1 MKILLQK
8 EFLLFLA
15 IFSGFSASVCAQNNQ
30 AMIVKA
36 ISDGD
41 AHELVKYFHTMVNL
55 AIPGSEG
62 VYNRNQS
69 EALLQKFFSQNEVLS
84 FKVKHEGRSNEGT
97 RFLIGKMNCPTK
109 IYNLYYLM
117 KEMEGKYWIIQFQ
130 LEPFEE

>member
-1 MKILLQK
+1 MNILLQK
-8 EFLLFLA
+8 ELIVFLM
-15 IFSGFSASVCAQNNQ
+15 IFSGLTVTVCAQNNQ
-30 AMIVKA
+30 AIIVKA

-55 AIPGSEG
+55 SIPGSEG

-69 EALLQKFFSQNEVLS
+69 EALLQKFFNQNEVLS
-84 FKVKHEGRSNEGT
+84 IKIKHEGRSNEGT
-97 RFLIGKMNCPTK
+97 RFLIGKMNCPNK
-109 IYNLYYLM
+109 IYNLYFLM